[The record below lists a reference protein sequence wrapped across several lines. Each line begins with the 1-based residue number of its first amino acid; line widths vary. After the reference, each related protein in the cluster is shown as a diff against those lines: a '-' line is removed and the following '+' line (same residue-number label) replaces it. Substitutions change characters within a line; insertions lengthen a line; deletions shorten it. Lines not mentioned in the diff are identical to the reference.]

1 MSSLWIHLHRWIF
14 IVALQN
20 CKQMQSLK
28 GNHETDTIQRSN
40 DVDTT
45 EDDPA
50 EYRLD
55 NMSTLVTVDNTEGAT
70 SLAKPDVF
78 ASARSRV
85 NITKPSSQNNLRDD
99 AELRGYEHDLAEALA
114 QYSGAKG
121 KQRKTLDDSKTT
133 PASSPDTVRQKSTRQ
148 QRKRKE
154 GGGTEK
160 SQDQPVKQRRTAHHQ
175 PVPSGGYDLI
185 ALLIS
190 YLENHSDPAFD
201 ELVALENIEQE
212 LSALGQQVTILGS
225 RQKNRLIAAFFTVA
239 FPAWLAWREEIVTAK
254 RSYAAMRSGES
265 SSHHHQVVIE
275 RSRLATQLRRA
286 HEAFATARSNGMRP
300 EEVVFQAVLL
310 LVDEDGG
317 SDTARALRKGFRSL
331 EEELVALADGLM
343 ESGGRQFV
351 LSDFEAVDRLEGLRA
366 L

>member
-1 MSSLWIHLHRWIF
+1 
-14 IVALQN
+14 
-20 CKQMQSLK
+20 MQSLK

-78 ASARSRV
+78 ASAKSRV
-85 NITKPSSQNNLRDD
+85 NINKPSSQNNLRDD

-121 KQRKTLDDSKTT
+121 KQRRTLDDSKTT
-133 PASSPDTVRQKSTRQ
+133 PASSPENARQKSIRQ
-148 QRKRKE
+148 QRKRKRKD
-154 GGGTEK
+154 GGGAEK

-175 PVPSGGYDLI
+175 PVPSGGYDLM
-185 ALLIS
+185 ALLVS

-212 LSALGQQVTILGS
+212 LSALGQQVTILRS

-239 FPAWLAWREEIVTAK
+239 FPAWLAWREEIVSAK
-254 RSYAAMRSGES
+254 RSYAAMQSGES

-310 LVDEDGG
+310 LADEDGG

-351 LSDFEAVDRLEGLRA
+351 LSDFEAVDRLEGLGAR
-366 L
+366 